1 MQRGRAKPV
10 QIYWSWGR
18 ADSRGYLCLA
28 DLQLGANPWRG
39 RDQVGAQGLGRE
51 QPRESRE
58 SELAGPW
65 WSLEQQQER
74 ARGQEHR
81 RQREQGGE
89 ARLLLRSI
97 MAWAFRLRCTKIC
110 RGRAEMIRHLI
121 PPPFYSSLPFPPI
134 DSSSLHPTN
143 LLFSFLSF
151 YSHFGFHRSPAS
163 HCLRDLLR
171 SLQHHGISA

>member
-1 MQRGRAKPV
+1 
-10 QIYWSWGR
+10 
-18 ADSRGYLCLA
+18 
-28 DLQLGANPWRG
+28 
-39 RDQVGAQGLGRE
+39 
-51 QPRESRE
+51 
-58 SELAGPW
+58 
-65 WSLEQQQER
+65 
-74 ARGQEHR
+74 
-81 RQREQGGE
+81 
-89 ARLLLRSI
+89 